1 MDVFVPQPVDVTSFY
16 TTKKKVTKEKALGR
30 TFFLLKTVL
39 LLTTVATE
47 RS

>member
-1 MDVFVPQPVDVTSFY
+1 MDVFVPQPVDVTFFF
-16 TTKKKVTKEKALGR
+16 TAKKKVTKERALGR

-39 LLTTVATE
+39 LLTAVATE